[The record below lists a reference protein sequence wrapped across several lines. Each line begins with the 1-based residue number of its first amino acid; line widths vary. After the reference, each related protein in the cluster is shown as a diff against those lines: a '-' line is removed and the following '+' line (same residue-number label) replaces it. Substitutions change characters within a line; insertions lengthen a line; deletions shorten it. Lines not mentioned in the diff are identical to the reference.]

1 MKHTSTVLKPTT
13 PFHTLVEFV
22 DADDKIN
29 DKIHTHDLTLE
40 VNSIKNQLQT
50 RNLDVQQS
58 EQLMFTQPRDPNKKH
73 EPAYKRYCSNCH
85 KTNHSMSTCFKKRED
100 KD

>member
-1 MKHTSTVLKPTT
+1 MFWAVTCFWALTCFWAVTSFWNLKDFANKRQVKHTSNVLKPTT

-22 DADDKIN
+22 DADNKTN

-50 RNLDVQQS
+50 RNLDLQQS
-58 EQLMFTQPRDPNKKH
+58 EQLMFTQPPR
-73 EPAYKRYCSNCH
+73 S
-85 KTNHSMSTCFKKRED
+85 
-100 KD
+100 

>member
-29 DKIHTHDLTLE
+29 DKIHTHDLIFE

-50 RNLDVQQS
+50 RNLDIQQS

-73 EPAYKRYCSNCH
+73 EPAYKKYCSNCH
-85 KTNHSMSTCFKKRED
+85 KTKSLHVNMFQETRR
-100 KD
+100 

>member
-13 PFHTLVEFV
+13 PIHTLVEFV
-22 DADDKIN
+22 DADNKTN

-50 RNLDVQQS
+50 RNLDIQQS

-73 EPAYKRYCSNCH
+73 EPA
-85 KTNHSMSTCFKKRED
+85 
-100 KD
+100 